1 MRREKSFRR
10 IFYRLQPLNSTFQ
23 TMLDF
28 PNAKINL
35 GLYITEKRPDG
46 FHNLQSCFYPVR
58 WCDALEI
65 LPAEKEQFDITGLPV
80 PGKPETNLCLKAYKL
95 LQQDYHLPPVH
106 LHLHKVI
113 PMGAGLGGGSADA
126 AFTLRILNKLFEL
139 NLSDDALENYA
150 RQLGSDCAFFVRNQP
165 VIATERGDVFT
176 PVNLNLSGYT
186 CVVVYP
192 GIHITTAEAYGSI
205 KPQMP
210 SCDMHMLL
218 KQEVKV
224 WREVLKNDFE
234 EALFPKYPELP
245 QVKEKLYE
253 AGAAYASMT
262 GSGSAVY
269 GLFAGE
275 APDNLVFPDHYAIWK
290 GLL

>member
-1 MRREKSFRR
+1 
-10 IFYRLQPLNSTFQ
+10 
-23 TMLDF
+23 MLDF

-35 GLYITEKRPDG
+35 GLYITSKRADG
-46 FHNLQSCFYPVR
+46 FHNLASCFYPVK
-58 WCDALEI
+58 WSDALEI
-65 LPAEKEQFDITGLPV
+65 LPSPEVKFDMTGLPV
-80 PGKPETNLCLKAYKL
+80 PGNPETNLCLKAYKI
-95 LQQDYHLPPVH
+95 LQRDFNLPPVH
-106 LHLHKVI
+106 MHLHKVI

-139 NLSDDALENYA
+139 NLTAETLENYA
-150 RQLGSDCAFFVRNQP
+150 RQLGSDCAFFVRNKP

-176 PVNLNLSGYT
+176 PVSLNLSGYA

-205 KPQMP
+205 TPKAPTCTMEL
-210 SCDMHMLL
+210 LL
-218 KQEVKV
+218 KQDVRV
-224 WREVLKNDFE
+224 WKDVLKNDFE

-269 GLFAGE
+269 GLFKGE
-275 APDNLVFPDHYAIWK
+275 APEDLLFPGHYLLWK
-290 GLL
+290 GML